1 VASFRF
7 VTHVDA
13 PQERVFD
20 LWTDLPRMREW
31 VGGVTDVTDIS
42 GPVAHAGTTY
52 TTWFGRMASRT
63 TVIAAERPRLFH
75 TRFGNRILKGE
86 NRTTIEPE
94 GDGSRL
100 VQEFRTEGLVAAFFA
115 RLFAMG
121 SYRGS
126 FQGELNAFVRIV
138 EREAAAAR

>member
-7 VTHVDA
+7 VTHVAA
-13 PQERVFD
+13 PPERVFD

-42 GPVAHAGTTY
+42 GPVARAGTTY
-52 TTWFGRMASRT
+52 TTWFGKMASQT
-63 TVIAAERPRLFH
+63 AVIAAERPRLFH

-100 VQEFRTEGLVAAFFA
+100 VQEFRTEGLVSGFFA